1 MTEIPRPGPGLARA
15 LEHLRAGEW
24 QAAHEIVQKDE
35 STLSSWLHGIVH
47 LLEGDMKNA
56 QGWYTRAARPFPT
69 GDAGGKAMIQA
80 EITAASRALQSG
92 APS

>member
-1 MTEIPRPGPGLARA
+1 MAESPRPGPDLVRA
-15 LEHLRAGEW
+15 IEHLRAGEW

-47 LLEGDMKNA
+47 LLEGDLKNA
-56 QGWYTRAARPFPT
+56 QGWYTRAARPFPA
-69 GDAGGKAMIQA
+69 GDAGGKATIQA
-80 EITAASRALQSG
+80 EIAAASRALQSG